1 MQYRRNET
9 DRGKRRRG
17 GRGALGVHVDRGLRI
32 AVLTFQ
38 MSGVYL
44 IQKGAWWKSAV
55 NLMVLVCSVALLLK
69 TTCTITLEIFEL
81 DALNLQL
88 PMTIRLCLN

>member
-1 MQYRRNET
+1 MQYRRNGT
-9 DRGKRRRG
+9 DRGKRKKRRRG

-32 AVLTFQ
+32 AVLTVQ

-44 IQKGAWWKSAV
+44 IEKGAWWKSAV

-69 TTCTITLEIFEL
+69 TTCPITIEIFEL
-81 DALNLQL
+81 
-88 PMTIRLCLN
+88 